1 MKYFIGVE
9 LGVKKIAAGIV
20 DKYGRLIRK
29 DFLPTQKERHYTEIV
44 KDLSSLI
51 ISILEKEGIDLKS
64 VRYIGVG
71 SPGTPNVKAGTI
83 VRNYTLNFHNTPIK
97 AELEKYI
104 NLPVIVENDAN
115 CAALAESVAGAAE
128 DIDYSVLIRIGTG
141 IGGGI
146 IINNKIYSG
155 FNYAGAELGHMVV
168 SLNGEKCTCGRD
180 GCWEA
185 YASATALLKQA
196 RAAAEDNPDSLINT
210 MIEGDYS
217 RLVENTVF
225 EAAKK
230 DDRTAKEV
238 IDKYLFYLSEG
249 IVNIINILQP
259 ELIIIG
265 GEISKEGEA
274 LLKPLRERVYGKVY
288 CQEVRRPEFKTAQM
302 GSAAVIIG
310 AAMLGI
316 YKNIAS

>member
-9 LGVKKIAAGIV
+9 LGVKNIIVGVV

-29 DFLPTQKERHYTEIV
+29 ESIPTQKERHYTEIV
-44 KDLSSLI
+44 KDVSMLI
-51 ISILEKEGIDLKS
+51 TTVLDKEGIEKKY
-64 VRYIGVG
+64 VKYVGVG
-71 SPGTPNVKAGTI
+71 SPGTPNVMKGTI

-97 AELEKYI
+97 TELEKYI

-128 DIDYSVLIRIGTG
+128 DIDYSVLIRVGTG
-141 IGGGI
+141 LGGGI

-168 SLNGEKCTCGRD
+168 SLNGEKCTCGRN

-185 YASATALLKQA
+185 YASATALIKQTK
-196 RAAAEDNPDSLINT
+196 AAAEKNPDSLINT
-210 MIEGDYS
+210 LVEGDYS
-217 RLVENTVF
+217 KLVENTVF

-230 DDRTAKEV
+230 GDQTAKDV
-238 IDKYLFYLSEG
+238 VSRYLLYLAEG

-259 ELIIIG
+259 EVIIIG
-265 GEISKEGEA
+265 GEISKEGDA
-274 LLKPLRERVYGKVY
+274 LIKPLKELVAERVY
-288 CQEVRRPEFKTAQM
+288 CQEVRQTEFKTAQM
-302 GSAAVIIG
+302 GGASVVIG
-310 AAMLGI
+310 AAMLGL